1 MSTFRPR
8 SSLAIT
14 LSVWRAL
21 FLREALAR
29 MFGRRAALAW
39 LLLEPIVHLAFMVF
53 VFTVLRVRHVGGI
66 NTALWLMVGLLAFF
80 LFRRVA
86 TQGASAIG
94 SNLAL
99 FTYRQVKPVD
109 TVLVRCLL
117 EALIMLMISAI
128 VLAGA
133 ALLDVPMHVE
143 SPLAVIAAVLG
154 LWLLAVGYGL
164 CVSVVNELSP
174 EVGNIIGLLLVPL
187 YLVSG
192 VLFPLSSVPHPYREW
207 LMLNPVAHG
216 VEGVRE
222 GLAAYYHA
230 APELDLG
237 YLFLCALVLLF
248 LGLALQVRHQH
259 RLAAL

>member
-1 MSTFRPR
+1 MTPYRPR

-29 MFGRRAALAW
+29 MFGRRAALVW
-39 LLLEPIVHLAFMVF
+39 LLLEPVVHLAFMVF

-66 NTALWLMVGLLAFF
+66 NTALWLTTGMLAFF

-86 TQGASAIG
+86 TQSATAIG

-117 EALIMLMISAI
+117 EALIMVLISAI

-133 ALLDVPMHVE
+133 ALLGVPLQVE
-143 SPLAVIAAVLG
+143 SPLDVIGAILG

-164 CVSVVNELSP
+164 CVSVITELAP
-174 EVGNIIGLLLVPL
+174 EIGNIIGLLMVPL

-192 VLFPLSSVPHPYREW
+192 VLFAPSSLPHPYREW
-207 LMLNPVAHG
+207 VMFNPVAHG
-216 VEGVRE
+216 VEAVRE
-222 GLAAYYHA
+222 GLASHYHA

-237 YLFLCALVLLF
+237 FLYLCALVLLF
-248 LGLALQVRHQH
+248 VGLALQVRNQH